1 MELLDVKCHNE
12 EKIGMSRSND
22 HSNGPVESNGLP
34 WMLTS
39 LVAVIIISFLLPF
52 PISFLV
58 SLIVIFSLAIIRAY
72 MVWKKMGTA
81 GIKGWPKSFSSL
93 QPSNR
98 WGGDTYRPLTFY
110 CMLCGYPHNKIACP
124 KCGSKAVRVS

>member
-1 MELLDVKCHNE
+1 MRKGID
-12 EKIGMSRSND
+12 D
-22 HSNGPVESNGLP
+22 PVQNNSLA
-34 WMLTS
+34 WMLIS

-58 SLIVIFSLAIIRAY
+58 SLIVIFSIAIIRAN
-72 MVWKKMGTA
+72 MVSKKMGMG
-81 GIKGWPKSFSSL
+81 GIKGLSKSFSSL
-93 QPSNR
+93 QSGNH
-98 WGGDTYRPLTFY
+98 WGAGDAYRPLTFY